1 MKLLN
6 YNGKPA
12 SQSGQQLSSQNL
24 SVKMQPKILFKPGQ
38 LKPLLPLQQLDL
50 EKTIN
55 SNNN

>member
-6 YNGKPA
+6 NNDKPA
-12 SQSGQQLSSQNL
+12 SQSGLQLSSQNL

-50 EKTIN
+50 ETTIN